1 MTPCDATPTA
11 ATRPEPCLSPE
22 MDATQA
28 SEARP
33 TTAAPPESC
42 FWSQLDTAQTVADF
56 ADPVDPPL
64 SQRCYAAEHG
74 IPRSTL
80 GYWLRKEY
88 PDHLDPAAVAFF
100 RSPTGLA
107 FLRRLVLALLLV
119 FHQRN
124 PCGIRQIGHFIELV
138 ELDPFVASSYG
149 ALYDYEQHL
158 QDHLRRFGKEER
170 ARLAEGMTVKTIPL
184 AIDENFHGPYV
195 CLVGMETVSNYIVVE
210 AYTQQRDSK
219 TWAKAIATAIE
230 GLNVHIVMFTADQA
244 SGIIRCA
251 EKEFVVQYQPELFH
265 LQRDLAKPVLLP
277 LTRPVQQAK
286 KELEKAQEESRKIE
300 EVDEKTPSNVITVTQ
315 IAAVRSEMQAEER
328 LEQTQEKRDRA
339 VEQIRAVSEVYHPYD
354 RETGA
359 SVTPEQMQTRLS
371 EPVNNLQQ
379 VVEETGMG
387 ERAHQAVAKAQGW
400 VVLLVGCLGWYWEM
414 TRSRLDK
421 QDISEEAQRMVKEY
435 LMASYYW
442 QAAGRREK
450 DPDERRRLAELA
462 ERLWKQ
468 AWSKGGA
475 LAALSDGEKATVQ
488 QVARE
493 CVGLFSRSSSCVEG
507 RNGRLSLFHHGQT
520 RMSEKRLQALTV
532 VHNYVVKRED
542 GTTAAERFFGKKQRD
557 AFAWLLERMPEL
569 PRPAAKRPKKSAE
582 KGSLAA

>member
-1 MTPCDATPTA
+1 MTPYDAT
-11 ATRPEPCLSPE
+11 ATTTTRLEPSFSSGMGL
-22 MDATQA
+22 AQA
-28 SEARP
+28 SEASPATVIR
-33 TTAAPPESC
+33 PESC
-42 FWSQLDTAQTVADF
+42 FWSQMDTAQTIADF
-56 ADPVDPPL
+56 ADPVDPPV
-64 SQRCYAAEHG
+64 SQRCYAEEHG

-80 GYWLRKEY
+80 GTWLRKEY
-88 PDHLDPAAVAFF
+88 PDHLDPAVVAFF
-100 RSPTGLA
+100 RSPAGLA

-138 ELDPFVASSYG
+138 ELDSFVASSYG
-149 ALYDYEQHL
+149 ALYDLDQHL
-158 QDHLRRFGKEER
+158 QDNLRCFGNEER

-184 AIDENFHGPYV
+184 AIDENFHGPSV
-195 CLVGMETVSNYIVVE
+195 CLVGMEPVSNYIVVE

-219 TWAKAIATAIE
+219 TWAQAITTATAD
-230 GLNVHIVMFTADQA
+230 LNVDIVLFTADQA

-251 EKEFVVQYQPELFH
+251 EKEFKVQYQPELFH

-286 KELEKAQEESRKIE
+286 KDLQKAQEETRTIE
-300 EVDEKTPSNVITVTQ
+300 EAEEKTASTVISVTL
-315 IAAVRSEMQAEER
+315 IAAVRTEMTAEQRLQQAQ
-328 LEQTQEKRDRA
+328 EQRDHA

-359 SVTPEQMQTRLS
+359 AVTAEQMQTRLS
-371 EPVNNLQQ
+371 EPVNNLQE
-379 VVEETGMG
+379 VVEETRMG

-400 VVLLVGCLGWYWEM
+400 VVLLVGCLGWFWER
-414 TRSRLDK
+414 TRIRLD
-421 QDISEEAQRMVKEY
+421 QLDVSEEAQRLVKEC

-442 QAAGRREK
+442 QAASRREK
-450 DPDERRRLAELA
+450 DPEERKRLTELA
-462 ERLWKQ
+462 ERLRKQ
-468 AWSKGGA
+468 AWAKGGA
-475 LAALSDGEKATVQ
+475 LAALSDEEKATVQ
-488 QVARE
+488 QVALE

-557 AFAWLLERMPEL
+557 AFAWLMERMPEL
-569 PRPAAKRPKKSAE
+569 PHPAAKRPKKSAE